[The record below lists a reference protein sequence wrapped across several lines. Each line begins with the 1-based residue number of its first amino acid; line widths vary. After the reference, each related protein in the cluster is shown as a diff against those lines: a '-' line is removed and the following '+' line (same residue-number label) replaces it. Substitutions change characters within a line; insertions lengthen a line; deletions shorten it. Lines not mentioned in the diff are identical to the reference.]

1 MATKTLKLA
10 TGVCLVIQR
19 DAIQTAI
26 LLASIDQ
33 VSGGRFVFGV
43 GGGWNQ
49 DEIESHGTVF
59 SEPASRRWTS
69 RSRR

>member
-33 VSGGRFVFGV
+33 VSGARFVFGV

-59 SEPASRRWTS
+59 SEPASRRWTG